1 MKPQIWVIVILT
13 ITITGCAT
21 PSKSPSAVHLGDT
34 QANHEDILVH
44 DNGQP
49 EELADE
55 DFDFLE
61 EELAEKTLEVPDPLE
76 PLNRL
81 MFGVNDTLHFWLLEP
96 CANVCK
102 EVVPEPARLGIRNFF
117 SNLTTPVRYVSCL
130 LQGKGDAAGTEL
142 DRFLINTTVG
152 ILGFG
157 DPAQDQYGVEPPARE
172 DLGQT
177 LAVHGL
183 DNGFYLVLPLLGP
196 STLRDSAGLVGGM
209 FLNPVFYVEPA
220 ETAISISAGK
230 NINERSFHIG
240 EYENFKTAAV
250 DPYVA
255 MRQAYIQYRDK
266 QIQE

>member
-1 MKPQIWVIVILT
+1 MKPQIWAIVILP
-13 ITITGCAT
+13 ITIAGCAT
-21 PSKSPSAVHLGDT
+21 SHKSPSAVHSGET
-34 QANHEDILVH
+34 QANREDALFH
-44 DNGQP
+44 DNGQS
-49 EELADE
+49 EEFTDE
-55 DFDFLE
+55 DFEFLE
-61 EELAEKTLEVPDPLE
+61 EELAEKTVDVPDPLE

-81 MFGVNDTLHFWLLEP
+81 TFGVNDTLHFWVLEP
-96 CANVCK
+96 CANAFK

-157 DPAQDQYGVEPPARE
+157 DPAQDQYSVEPPPKE

-177 LAVHGL
+177 LAVHGF

-196 STLRDSAGLVGGM
+196 STLRDSAGIVGGI
-209 FLNPVFYVEPA
+209 FLNPVFYVEPSEA
-220 ETAISISAGK
+220 AIGISAGK
-230 NINERSFHIG
+230 NINERSFHVG
-240 EYENFKTAAV
+240 EYENFKAAAV

-255 MRQAYIQYRDK
+255 MRQAYIQYRNK